1 MGEDLRITL
10 EDSFESLKTDNLDLG
25 KKNDI
30 LASFNKEFPFS
41 SAQNLSTIYASWI
54 PFLLEFVQSFEV
66 SFDSDSLENEV
77 KRNALSLLQ
86 QCAHKDEFQPY
97 AELCVTRLVWFI
109 RAENDEIAIYC
120 LKMIMDIFKSFKA
133 SIHGCAQSFFD
144 LVVSLARKLP
154 STIPFC
160 FPKSSTLS
168 SSVDDHTLLFTSA
181 AGSYLYKEALDL
193 HQQMNHPSARD
204 KKLQPAL
211 QSFRVFIE
219 CPVVIVL
226 ILQVL
231 RQSATSNV
239 QLLLP
244 FLLDIL
250 QINVPIPDDL
260 SGRVNEDISFD
271 FIRAVKNKS
280 AYRSVFMAQVKTLSF
295 VAYILRTFPETFSNR
310 EIIPLVVVKL
320 LRRCPYDMCFARKE
334 LLVAS
339 RHILSTNLRRL
350 FIGVLDSLLEPNILL
365 GKGVA
370 SRELLRPLAYS
381 TLADLLHHIRNE
393 VSSEQIRK
401 AITIYSHNLHDP
413 SLSIGLQTMGA
424 RLVLN
429 MIDRI
434 ISLPNPADSISLL
447 FFIFD
452 AFIAKFHELNYK
464 LQGRFQQQNEKA
476 VQRKDGSAKFHIEEQ
491 LPSIISME
499 KDGSFLFKNLML
511 GLRAL
516 MYGLRM
522 CKARSF
528 EASNLHL
535 NNIEKST
542 AIQETQIFKKLFIEV
557 AKGLSF
563 FRPDEVY
570 WEMYYAGNEDNLD
583 KPLTS
588 TLPKN
593 KDEKDCLEVF
603 ATIFIHLEPPLFIE
617 IFETNL
623 PMFFEQLKLNLTLFH
638 IPQFLLSNESTSS
651 RFLNVL
657 LRFLLSKLGELGSSD
672 ERHGS
677 VMLRLFRLS
686 FVTVSLFAQKNETVL
701 RPYVSE
707 MVIKCMKFAPNSKN
721 SINYYLLL
729 RALFRGIG
737 GGRFDSLYKEIMPL
751 LHALLE
757 AFNSLL
763 ASAKSQKERDLFT
776 ELCLTVPVRLSL
788 LLPYL
793 SYLMKPL
800 VNSLKSGQ
808 ELVNQG
814 LRTFELFLDNLTPD
828 FLDPIMA
835 PIIDELMDAL
845 WGHLQPLPYSHQYSH
860 NALRI
865 LGKLGGRNRK
875 LLNKIHKLSV
885 NSSSARDFTMLV
897 DIRGTDQTQLLHYLN
912 YVDPAVNMLTRQNLD
927 IDIKRQSFNY
937 LTTITRIFFHRTGD
951 VDSITSRIKVSAR
964 QLLQSKVDFKRPYS
978 FATNRGTGR
987 DFFCKIDDNSVE
999 SLVLSRATYGLFI
1012 ATSNE
1017 GLRESA
1023 LQSLKV
1029 LAANILVYDLL
1040 YAVDLCKDGN
1050 NESLLY
1056 SRKEPVLSSHYF
1068 SHCLAKVMC
1077 EDDER
1082 VRNSVTYI
1090 LNFMFEFASVLFD
1103 DSQKAYILPIFEVLL
1118 SDFRHKCYDCQWHHK
1133 HGGCLGLKVLIEQEC
1148 SPLWLFDR
1156 QADILTALFFT
1167 LKDTTPEVPSI
1178 CKTTVM
1184 DVLKCL
1190 FEKIYTTK
1198 DTKIAPGV
1206 LGHLVLELSNHNSVV
1221 RNSTRELL
1229 SLLSAVS
1236 SIPISELVSPFKE
1249 RLLGPIFAK
1258 PLRALPFHI
1267 QIGHIDAVYYFIG
1280 LDDHLISLTDEVM
1293 RIIHETV
1300 ALAGAD
1306 DDALIGHNKASHFKN
1321 AAFLVRLRV
1330 VCINLLSSIIC
1341 KFDLTDPQHVHLR
1354 GKIISVFFKSLYV
1367 KSNEVIEAAF
1377 AGLQYALKEDQKLP
1391 KELLQTGLRPILFNI
1406 SDHKRLT
1413 VAGLEGLARLLS
1425 LLTNYFKVEIGRKL
1439 LDHLIALR
1447 DTINLR
1453 EISKM
1458 PLASQTEMKIIQAL
1472 INIFHLL
1479 PNNANQFMIDL
1490 LKCVLDIE
1498 MKLNRTCPNYFGI
1511 PLLKYINRYPHDAW
1525 DFFYARIDDSICTNF
1540 FIELL
1545 RLEES
1550 ENLMLIVKERWSV
1563 FRSILTTEVP
1573 TSNNTRYSFA
1583 LEVSCEIFT
1592 RDPSFF
1598 KEKNSF
1604 FKGLTNAVEIIGD
1617 LINNGGTI
1625 TFITS
1630 WERVLIQL
1638 CDFLLKI
1645 YDHCIKDFDSGL
1657 DLLAAF
1663 QSIEYYLSN
1672 TLMITLTKHLQ
1683 NSLAENFEL
1692 KLRSLLFNFLSS
1704 KNSLQFKNALINDV
1718 LLQFFNQSKAD
1729 VESCQAWF
1737 YSLYKFYLKD
1747 LSSKLGTSYDDG
1759 VSMGT
1764 LQIILFFL
1772 RNNYKVLEK
1781 FSEEIMSLCCALA
1794 NSEDII
1800 IKQLSIYSLS
1810 ILSSVFSAPV
1820 FVPRLVYKALLKSS
1834 PVEVRHTVKSSFECI
1849 FSSMSSSNELSD
1861 HLVKLPLQMMK
1872 SQSQNISQLLNVLDF
1887 LSSHVSFFY
1896 SYRSNYISIIIDS
1909 LYKLGGIPN
1918 PNLEIR
1924 SLSLNLVK
1932 MLVTWD
1938 KTERFEQKTE
1948 LFTNNQKRAI
1958 LSFLFRFICLYSE
1971 LYTEGL
1977 CKEAADV
1984 LEQLFSLK
1992 EWSNLGMKLTFFTKS
2007 IAHFDSTESNSIMYA
2022 NSLKTLSIVIKT
2034 ADDAW
2039 ILENFNDLKVL
2050 LVQSLQNEHTIVQPP
2065 LSNFVSSVLSLPNVR
2080 PSLINAPGIAEI
2092 WSTVSEWT
2100 ERQLLSGSQ
2109 LDVAL
2114 SCLKCC
2120 LSRKNASNNL
2130 LAAFMRSFHKVTK
2143 EALSLGAQAI
2153 PTPAMSMQPV
2163 SAIDE
2168 VNSVLMT
2175 MTDLG
2180 CSYVCD
2186 LNDQRRWFLSALVQ
2200 IIEKSTNEK
2209 ICSFIFNAV
2218 RNWVV
2223 NFQASIP
2230 TLKEKAALLLKMVSF
2245 ESRFTSLNNSNL
2257 FSDYLYFI
2265 HDVFGMKEYEGSELL
2280 YRLEAVYLLG
2290 TRSLDS
2296 KIRDLFINTISSNLP
2311 KDLYSRFCKLLGVHH
2326 WDSLSN
2332 TYWLSQLNSFLIDC
2346 FEFDKKCVFFKK
2358 PKRFPKLSSYLPSE
2372 SSKAEFGSEYDNLKT
2387 ALLAYQ
2393 VISDDYSGIQLSDI
2407 MIPISKMQVID
2418 AEMAGAL
2425 WEDLF
2430 NASFSSFTSEQVAS
2444 ASKAVTLILS
2454 KEYHIR
2460 LLGKVPSVLETFLNA
2475 ILLSDKFIAL
2485 PPQLLS
2491 FLSKNFGL
2499 HHQCI
2504 LLLENALRNNPGF
2517 REDEL
2522 LIYRN
2527 SCLDALS
2534 EVYYGLDEHDLYIG
2548 LWKRR
2553 SRYLQTEIATSYEQC
2568 YRWEKAQLVY
2578 EQAQINTCAGAIP
2591 YSPQE
2596 NGFWHDH
2603 WIECAQKLN
2612 QWDVLL
2618 DLSKQEGCNE
2628 LYVESAW
2635 RILDWNT
2642 DRDNIKK
2649 SVKTLSPLVSLRR
2662 HTSDALLS
2670 LTSGGRKSDSMNEFA
2685 KTIHEGMQ
2693 FSLRRWQQL
2702 PKRVFQSHTTLL
2714 HHFQELAEMQE
2725 AYNIYTQLESTT
2737 IENLD
2742 AKLQDIKVVLQSWR
2756 ERLPN
2761 IWDDINCWSDLV
2773 SWRKTVFKAINNVF
2787 LPLASTIQ
2795 QASNV
2800 ASNTNSTSYLYRGY
2814 HELAWIINRFAHVAR
2829 VQHLPEVC
2837 INQLTKIYTLP
2848 NIEIQEAFLKLR
2860 EQAKCHYE
2868 YPSEI
2873 HLGLEVI
2880 NNTNLMYFRNP
2891 QKAEFFT
2898 LKGMFQNSLG
2908 EYDEANQAFA
2918 TAVQID
2924 LTLGKAWAEWGL
2936 YHDNLFNASPQETWR
2951 ACNAVSCYL
2960 QAASLYSSSKAK
2972 KYLSRLLW
2980 LLSIDGPQGSIS
2992 AVVSS
2997 FKSEIPVWNWI
3008 SFIPQLLASLS
3019 HNEAPHTRAILIAIA
3034 RTYPQ
3039 ALHFQLRTAYEDYT
3053 LLNKQQMAAIA
3064 KTSTSN
3070 GSTESLPTDTN
3081 NRDLN
3086 SGASISSSSNVT
3098 PINEGSMSSDM
3109 NGKQNHLNARIPSQ
3123 ITGDI
3128 MAILKTAYP
3137 LLALTTE
3144 TMVDQ
3149 IQSRLKSFP
3158 DEDAY
3163 RLIVALLN
3171 DGLQYITRLGVVTK
3185 NTPQLPMTKANIQ
3198 RFAENVLPTPI
3209 RELFLKD
3216 FVEQDLSLLAYVD
3229 KLRVWKKRFVEIL
3242 DQRPKCLH
3250 LEQCSLYLSEF
3261 QHQKFDEVEIP
3272 GQYLLDRDSNNDFV
3286 RLERFIPNVD
3296 LIRGH
3301 NICYKRLTMRGYDGI
3316 LYPFALQYPATRHSR
3331 REERMHQLLR
3341 SINSILETK
3350 IEVRRR
3356 NITFDVPISIPLSSH
3371 MRILSDDDA
3380 NVTVQK
3386 INDWYCEEHGMASDH
3401 PIRFFF
3407 NKLQSNLIQ
3416 LKRGNKLNLENN
3428 SLEQKKHVY
3437 RQRALALRMQILDTI
3452 KDSIIP
3458 ETIHYDYFGKVY
3470 NSYSDFWFFKR
3481 TFTVQYAYLLMITYI
3496 FNVGSR
3502 FPHKININRSS
3513 GSITSADLLPLM
3525 TSNQPTFNNPEAV
3538 PFRLTPPVQYLI
3550 GDIGI
3555 EGLLVGVLISFTQS
3569 FSSSDADIRQYLS
3582 LYIRDEVLWWHRQQ
3596 KRSLPHGLQLF
3607 EMVRLNVELLSRRAS
3622 GISQNVPDNLPIT
3635 QTLIDLISQA
3645 TNPKQLAQMDQLW
3658 QAWL

>member
-1 MGEDLRITL
+1 MGEDFRNTL
-10 EDSFESLKTDNLDLG
+10 EDSFESLKNDNVDIS
-25 KKNDI
+25 KKNEI

-41 SAQNLSTIYASWI
+41 SVQNLGTIFSSWI

-66 SFDSDSLENEV
+66 SFDSESTKNEI
-77 KRNALSLLQ
+77 KRNTLSVLQ
-86 QCAHKDEFQPY
+86 QCTHKDEFQPY
-97 AELCVTRLVWFI
+97 AELCVTRLIWFI
-109 RAENDEIAIYC
+109 RSENDEIAIFC
-120 LKMIMDIFKSFKA
+120 LKIIMDVFKSFKG
-133 SIHGCAQSFFD
+133 SIHSCSQSFFD
-144 LVVSLARKLP
+144 LVVSLVRKLP

-160 FPKSSTLS
+160 FPKSSTMS
-168 SSVDDHTLLFTSA
+168 SSVDEHSLLFTSA
-181 AGSYLYKEALDL
+181 PGSYLYKETLNL
-193 HQQMNHPSARD
+193 HQEVNHQSIGERN
-204 KKLQPAL
+204 LQPAL

-250 QINVPIPDDL
+250 QIDVPIIDDL
-260 SGRVNEDISFD
+260 SIRVEQDSGFD
-271 FIRAVKNKS
+271 FLRAVKNKS
-280 AYRSVFMAQVKTLSF
+280 TYRSVFMAQVKTLSF
-295 VAYILRTFPETFSNR
+295 VAYILRTFPETFTNK
-310 EIIPLVVVKL
+310 EVIPLIVVTL
-320 LRRCPYDMCFARKE
+320 LRRCPHDMCFARKE

-350 FIGVLDSLLEPNILL
+350 FISVLDSLLDPNILL

-370 SRELLRPLAYS
+370 ARELLRPLAYS
-381 TLADLLHHIRNE
+381 TLADLLHHIRNDI
-393 VSSEQIRK
+393 SSEQIRK

-434 ISLPNPADSISLL
+434 ISLPNPTDSISLL

-452 AFIAKFHELNYK
+452 AFIEKFHELNYK

-476 VQRKDGSAKFHIEEQ
+476 VRRKDGSAKFHMDEQ

-522 CKARSF
+522 CKTRSF

-535 NNIEKST
+535 NNIEKLT
-542 AIQETQIFKKLFIEV
+542 TIQETHIFKKLFVEV

-603 ATIFIHLEPPLFIE
+603 ATIFIHLDPPLFIE
-617 IFETNL
+617 IFESNL

-638 IPQFLLSNESTSS
+638 IPQFLLSNESTSP

-657 LRFLLSKLGELGSSD
+657 LRFLLSKLEELGSAD

-677 VMLRLFRLS
+677 VILRLFRLS
-686 FVTVSLFAQKNETVL
+686 FVTVSLFASKNEPVL

-707 MVIKCMKFAPNSKN
+707 IVIKCMKFAPNSK
-721 SINYYLLL
+721 IPLNYYLLL

-835 PIIDELMDAL
+835 PVIDELMDAL
-845 WGHLQPLPYSHQYSH
+845 WSHLQPLPYSHQYSH
-860 NALRI
+860 NALKI

-875 LLNKIHKLSV
+875 LLKKIQKMKV
-885 NSSSARDFTMLV
+885 TSSSFRDFTMLV
-897 DIRGTDQTQLLHYLN
+897 DIKGTDRTQLLHYLN
-912 YVDPAVNMLTRQNLD
+912 YVDPAVNILTRQNLD
-927 IDIKRQSFNY
+927 LEIKRQSFNY
-937 LTTITRIFFHRTGD
+937 LTTITKIFFQQTSD
-951 VDSITSRIKVSAR
+951 IDNISSRIKASAQ
-964 QLLQSKVDFKRPYS
+964 QLLRSNIPFKRPYS
-978 FATNRGTGR
+978 FATNRGTSR
-987 DFFCKIDDNSVE
+987 DFICKIDDDSVE
-999 SLVLSRATYGLFI
+999 NTVLFHATYGLFI
-1012 ATSNE
+1012 ATSIE
-1017 GLRESA
+1017 GLTDTA
-1023 LQSLKV
+1023 LRSLKA

-1040 YAVDLCKDGN
+1040 YAIDLCKDGN
-1050 NESLLY
+1050 DELPLY
-1056 SRKEPVLSSHYF
+1056 SHKEPVLSSYYF

-1082 VRNSVTYI
+1082 IRNSVSHV
-1090 LNFMFEFASVLFD
+1090 LNFMFEFASLLFA
-1103 DSQKAYILPIFEVLL
+1103 DSQHSYILPIFEVLL
-1118 SDFRHKCYDCQWHHK
+1118 SDFRHNCYDCQWHHK
-1133 HGGCLGLKVLIEQEC
+1133 FGGCLGLKYLIEQKC
-1148 SPLWLFDR
+1148 SSVWLFDR
-1156 QADILTALFFT
+1156 QADILSALFFT

-1190 FEKIYTTK
+1190 FEKIYTTE
-1198 DTKIAPGV
+1198 DIKIAPGV

-1229 SLLSAVS
+1229 SLLSS
-1236 SIPISELVSPFKE
+1236 LSKISISELVSPYKE

-1267 QIGHIDAVYYFIG
+1267 QIGHIDAVYYFISLEG
-1280 LDDHLISLTDEVM
+1280 HLLSLNEEVM
-1293 RIIHETV
+1293 RLIHETI

-1330 VCINLLSSIIC
+1330 VCINLLVSIIS
-1341 KFDLTDPQHVHLR
+1341 KFDLTQGQHVHLR

-1377 AGLQYALKEDQKLP
+1377 TGLQHALKDDQKLP

-1447 DTINLR
+1447 DTVNLR

-1458 PLASQTEMKIIQAL
+1458 PLASQTEMRIIQAL

-1479 PNNANQFMIDL
+1479 PNNANQYMQDL
-1490 LKCVLDIE
+1490 LQCVLDIE

-1511 PLLKYINRYPHDAW
+1511 PLLKYVNRYPRDAW
-1525 DFFYARIDDSICTNF
+1525 EFFYARIDDSVCNNF
-1540 FIELL
+1540 LIELL

-1550 ENLMLIVKERWSV
+1550 ESFLLVVKENWSV

-1573 TSNNTRYSFA
+1573 TSSNTRYSFA
-1583 LEVSCEIFT
+1583 LEVSCEIFN

-1625 TFITS
+1625 SFITS

-1638 CDFLLKI
+1638 CEFLLKI
-1645 YDHCIKDFDSGL
+1645 YDHCIKEFDSGL
-1657 DLLAAF
+1657 DLLGAF
-1663 QSIEYYLSN
+1663 QSTEYYLSN

-1683 NSLAENFEL
+1683 NSLSDNFEM
-1692 KLRSLLFNFLSS
+1692 KLRSLLFNFLSVNS
-1704 KNSLQFKNALINDV
+1704 SLQLKNTLLNDV
-1718 LLQFFNQSKAD
+1718 LLQYFHQHKGDN
-1729 VESCQAWF
+1729 ESCQAWF
-1737 YSLYKFYLKD
+1737 HSLYKLYLKGIFT
-1747 LSSKLGTSYDDG
+1747 KIGTSYDDG

-1772 RNNYKVLEK
+1772 KNDYKVLENYRQ
-1781 FSEEIMSLCCALA
+1781 ELVSLCCALA
-1794 NSEDII
+1794 NSEDLI
-1800 IKQLSIYSLS
+1800 IKQLSLYSLS
-1810 ILSSVFSAPV
+1810 IFSSVFSFADNIPS
-1820 FVPRLVYKALLKSS
+1820 LVYKALLKSP
-1834 PVEVRHTVKSSFECI
+1834 PVEVRHTVKVSFDYI
-1849 FSSMSSSNELSD
+1849 FSSMSSSSELSNRM
-1861 HLVKLPLQMMK
+1861 VELPLQMMK

-1887 LSSHVSFFY
+1887 LSSHVSYFY
-1896 SYRSNYISIIIDS
+1896 SYRSKYVSTIIDS

-1932 MLVTWD
+1932 MLVSWD
-1938 KTERFEQKTE
+1938 QTERTEQKTE

-1977 CKEAADV
+1977 CQEATLV
-1984 LEQLFSLK
+1984 LERLFSSK

-2022 NSLKTLSIVIKT
+2022 NSLKTLSVVIKT
-2034 ADDAW
+2034 ADDTW
-2039 ILENFNDLKVL
+2039 ILENFSDLKL
-2050 LVQSLQNEHTIVQPP
+2050 LMVQSLQNENSIVQPS
-2065 LSNFVSSVLSLPNVR
+2065 LSNFVSSVLSLPIVR
-2080 PSLINAPGIAEI
+2080 PSLINVPGISEI
-2092 WSTVSEWT
+2092 WSTISEWT
-2100 ERQLLSGSQ
+2100 ERRLLAGSQ

-2114 SCLKCC
+2114 SCLRCC
-2120 LSRKNASNNL
+2120 LTGKKASANL

-2143 EALSLGAQAI
+2143 EVLSLGAQEILA
-2153 PTPAMSMQPV
+2153 TSMNMPRE
-2163 SAIDE
+2163 SLKDE
-2168 VNSVLMT
+2168 ANSILLSMI
-2175 MTDLG
+2175 DLG
-2180 CSYVCD
+2180 CSRISD
-2186 LNDQRRWFLSALVQ
+2186 LEDQRRWFLSALVQ
-2200 IIEKSTNEK
+2200 IVEKSTNEQ
-2209 ICSFIFNAV
+2209 ICSSIFRAV
-2218 RNWVV
+2218 CSWVT
-2223 NFQASIP
+2223 NFENSVP

-2245 ESRFTSLNNSNL
+2245 ENRFTSVNNSTL

-2265 HDVFGMKEYEGSELL
+2265 HDVFQMKEYEGSELL
-2280 YRLEAVYLLG
+2280 YRLDAVYLLG
-2290 TRSLDS
+2290 TRSSDP
-2296 KIRDLFINTISSNLP
+2296 KIRDLFISTLSTNLP
-2311 KDLYSRFCKLLGVHH
+2311 KDVCSRFCKLLGEHH

-2332 TYWLSQLNSFLIDC
+2332 TYWIPQLNSFLIDC
-2346 FEFDKKCVFFKK
+2346 FEFDRICIFFNK
-2358 PKRFPKLSSYLPSE
+2358 PKRFPKLSLYLPSE
-2372 SSKAEFGSEYDNLKT
+2372 SAKAELHSEDDKLKS
-2387 ALLAYQ
+2387 ALVTYQ
-2393 VISDDYSGIQLSDI
+2393 VLSDGISNIKLSDI
-2407 MIPISKMQVID
+2407 MIPVSKMQTVD
-2418 AEMAGAL
+2418 SKMAGVL

-2430 NASFSSFTSEQVAS
+2430 NASFSSFTSEQVAL
-2444 ASKAVTLILS
+2444 ASKAVISILS

-2460 LLGKVPSVLETFLNA
+2460 LLGKTPNVLETFLNA

-2504 LLLENALRNNPGF
+2504 LLLENALRNTLGF
-2517 REDEL
+2517 RDDEL
-2522 LIYRN
+2522 VVYRN

-2534 EVYYGLDEHDLYIG
+2534 EIYYGLDEHDLYIG

-2553 SRYLQTEIATSYEQC
+2553 SRFLQTEIAASYEQC
-2568 YRWEKAQLVY
+2568 YKWDKAQMVY

-2603 WIECAQKLN
+2603 WIKSAQKLN

-2618 DLSKQEGCNE
+2618 DLSKQEGCDE

-2635 RILDWNT
+2635 RILDWKT
-2642 DRDNIKK
+2642 DRDKIEKQVK
-2649 SVKTLSPLVSLRR
+2649 SLSPLVSLRR
-2662 HTSDALLS
+2662 HTSDALLF
-2670 LTSGGRKSDSMNEFA
+2670 LTSGDLKTNSVNEFT
-2685 KTIHEGMQ
+2685 KIIHESMQ

-2702 PKRVFQSHTTLL
+2702 PKRIFQSHAPLL

-2725 AYNIYTQLESTT
+2725 AYNIYVQLESTT
-2737 IENLD
+2737 AENLD
-2742 AKLQDIKVVLQSWR
+2742 SKLQEIKVILQSWR

-2761 IWDDINCWSDLV
+2761 IWDDIDCWSDLV
-2773 SWRKTVFKAINNVF
+2773 SWRKIVFKDINNVF
-2787 LPLASTIQ
+2787 LPLASALQ
-2795 QASNV
+2795 QAPNGTSNG
-2800 ASNTNSTSYLYRGY
+2800 NSTSYLYRGY

-2837 INQLTKIYTLP
+2837 ISQLTKIYTLP

-2868 YPSEI
+2868 YPSEM

-2908 EYDEANQAFA
+2908 EYEEANQAFA

-2924 LTLGKAWAEWGL
+2924 LSLGKAWAEWGL
-2936 YHDNLFNASPQETWR
+2936 YHDNLFSATPQDPWH

-2960 QAASLYSSSKAK
+2960 QAASLYPSSKAK

-2980 LLSIDGPQGSIS
+2980 LLSTDVKGGIS
-2992 AVVSS
+2992 AVINS
-2997 FKSEIPVWNWI
+2997 FKSEIPAWNWI

-3019 HNEAPHTRAILIAIA
+3019 RSEAAHARAILIVIA

-3053 LLNKQQMAAIA
+3053 FANKQQVAASTGA
-3064 KTSTSN
+3064 VSTSN
-3070 GSTESLPTDTN
+3070 GSTESSAIEKAKDV
-3081 NRDLN
+3081 N
-3086 SGASISSSSNVT
+3086 SGTSFSSSPSLT
-3098 PINEGSMSSDM
+3098 PGNEGSMSSEM
-3109 NGKQNHLNARIPSQ
+3109 NGKHSHSGARLPFQ

-3137 LLALTTE
+3137 LLALTME

-3185 NTPQLPMTKANIQ
+3185 STPQLPMTKANIQ
-3198 RFAENVLPTPI
+3198 RFAENVLPTSV
-3209 RELFLKD
+3209 REAFFKD
-3216 FVEQDLSLLAYVD
+3216 FVEQDLTLLAYVD
-3229 KLRVWKKRFVEIL
+3229 KLRVWKKRFIEIL
-3242 DQRPKCLH
+3242 DQRPKYLH

-3272 GQYLLDRDSNNDFV
+3272 GQYLLDRDNNNDFV
-3286 RLERFIPNVD
+3286 RLERFVPNVD

-3341 SINSILETK
+3341 SINSILERK
-3350 IEVRRR
+3350 IEVQRR
-3356 NITFDVPISIPLSSH
+3356 NITFNVPISIPLSSH
-3371 MRILSDDDA
+3371 MRILSDDAA
-3380 NVTVQK
+3380 NVTVQQ
-3386 INDWYCEEHGMASDH
+3386 INDRYCEEHGMASDH

-3407 NKLQSNLIQ
+3407 DKLQSNLIQ
-3416 LKRGNKLNLENN
+3416 LKHGNKMHFEDS
-3428 SLEQKKHVY
+3428 SLEEKKKVY
-3437 RQRALALRMQILDTI
+3437 RRRALALRMQILDTI
-3452 KDSIIP
+3452 KDSLIP
-3458 ETIHYDYFGKVY
+3458 ETIYYGFFSKVY
-3470 NSYSDFWFFKR
+3470 NNYSDFWFFKR
-3481 TFTVQYAYLLMITYI
+3481 AFTVQYAYFLMTTYM
-3496 FNVGSR
+3496 FNIGSR
-3502 FPHKININRSS
+3502 FPHKVNINRSS
-3513 GSITSADLLPLM
+3513 GSISSADLLPLM

-3538 PFRLTPPVQYLI
+3538 PFRLTPPIQYLI
-3550 GDIGI
+3550 GDIGV
-3555 EGLLVGVLISFTQS
+3555 EGLLVGVLISFAQS
-3569 FSSSDADIRQYLS
+3569 FLSSDADIRQHLS
-3582 LYIRDEVLWWHRQQ
+3582 LYIRDEVLWWHKQQ
-3596 KRSLPHGLQLF
+3596 KRSLPQGLQLF
-3607 EMVRLNVELLSRRAS
+3607 EMVRLNVELLSRRATV
-3622 GISQNVPDNLPIT
+3622 ISQNVPDNLPIT